1 MLKITNLSKR
11 YGTST
16 VKSVDNLSIEL
27 KPGEV
32 FGFLGPNGAGKS
44 TTIKSIV
51 GILPFEEGKIE
62 ICGVNLVK
70 NPLKAKHNIGYVPDN
85 HAVFERLTGREYVN
99 HIANLYDVPVKQM
112 EEVSDYYV
120 KLFRLEHA
128 FDNPIK
134 SYSHGMK
141 QKISVIA
148 ALVHKPKLWI
158 LDEPLT
164 GLDPQ
169 SAYQLKAAMRKHA
182 DEGNTVFFSSHIL
195 DVVENLCDR
204 ACIIKKGQLQG
215 LYDLHEM
222 KEKNE
227 SLEEIFM
234 KTISDDSNFVP
245 LNTKAKKPVEETEE
259 KAEAKTE
266 TEEKVEKEAK
276 ETKSTKQTKETG
288 KEKLKKLSKKL
299 DEKKSSK

>member
-1 MLKITNLSKR
+1 MLKISNLSKR
-11 YGTST
+11 YGNST
-16 VKSVDNLSIEL
+16 IKSVDNLSLEL

-62 ICGVNLVK
+62 ICGIDLRK
-70 NPLKAKHNIGYVPDN
+70 EPIKAKRNIGYVPDN

-112 EEVSDYYV
+112 EEISEYYV
-120 KLFRLEHA
+120 KLFKLEHA

-169 SAYQLKAAMRKHA
+169 SAYQLKQAMRKHA
-182 DEGNTVFFSSHIL
+182 EEGNTVFFSSHIL

-204 ACIIKKGQLQG
+204 VCIIKKGELQG
-215 LYDLHEM
+215 IYDL
-222 KEKNE
+222 KELKSRGE
-227 SLEEIFM
+227 SLEELFM
-234 KTISDDSNFVP
+234 NAISDVP
-245 LNTKAKKPVEETEE
+245 VLESKAKLDTNIDKKMGSKKKKT
-259 KAEAKTE
+259 AKSSN
-266 TEEKVEKEAK
+266 A
-276 ETKSTKQTKETG
+276 
-288 KEKLKKLSKKL
+288 KEKLNKIKKRDNL
-299 DEKKSSK
+299 

>member
-1 MLKITNLSKR
+1 MLTIKNLSKR
-11 YGTST
+11 YGKST
-16 VKSVDNLSIEL
+16 VKSVDNLSLEL

-51 GILPFEEGKIE
+51 GILPFEEGEID

-70 NPLKAKHNIGYVPDN
+70 DPLKAKKMIGYVPDN

-99 HIANLYDVPVKQM
+99 HIANLYNVPVKQM
-112 EEVSDYYV
+112 NEVSEYYV
-120 KLFRLEHA
+120 KLFKLENA

-141 QKISVIA
+141 QKITVIA
-148 ALVHKPKLWI
+148 ALVHNPKLWI

-169 SAYQLKAAMRKHA
+169 SAYQLKCAMRKHA
-182 DEGNTVFFSSHIL
+182 DNGNTVFFSSHIL

-204 ACIIKKGQLQG
+204 VCIIKKGQLQG
-215 LYDLHEM
+215 IYDL
-222 KEKNE
+222 KELKANNQ
-227 SLEEIFM
+227 SLEKLFM
-234 KTISDDSNFVP
+234 DIIKD
-245 LNTKAKKPVEETEE
+245 
-259 KAEAKTE
+259 
-266 TEEKVEKEAK
+266 
-276 ETKSTKQTKETG
+276 
-288 KEKLKKLSKKL
+288 
-299 DEKKSSK
+299 